1 VYLHTLSLEQIVYSA
16 TVNKIQ
22 RSEGGEV
29 GAYHVRSCWDGSNNI
44 MHFVGVVFC
53 NYRLMHGQEIYKIF
67 LCMSLI
73 LTASCEH
80 WILKYLFPWD

>member
-1 VYLHTLSLEQIVYSA
+1 VYSA

-53 NYRLMHGQEIYKIF
+53 NYRL
-67 LCMSLI
+67 
-73 LTASCEH
+73 
-80 WILKYLFPWD
+80 